1 MKHFALISVYNKE
14 GIEKLAKTLEKLG
27 MSILATGK
35 TAGFL
40 MEKGIHVTPVE
51 KITGNQ
57 EVFDGRMKTISF
69 AIEAGILFDRSNKKH
84 VSEAERFHVPQIDF
98 VVCNFYPFW
107 EKPGVEMIDVGGPT
121 MVRAAAKNFEH
132 VTVLVDPT
140 DYDKVTAR
148 LEVSIRKQLA
158 AKALSYVADYDI
170 QIANYFQE
178 QTDNRDR
185 HFIAMNKGVV
195 LRYGENPHQK
205 GYFYQEPQEE
215 SDPLNLGSFFVL
227 QGKAMS
233 FNNLL
238 DVSAGV
244 ETIALIG
251 QKEPA
256 ATIIKHTNPCGAA
269 IGADI
274 SDAFK
279 KAWYDGDPLA
289 AFGGTIVVNR
299 IVTGTL
305 AQTMLSDKKFFE
317 VLIAPD
323 FEKEALSVFAQ
334 KPKLQLWKNKA
345 LEKPHLLPYKDV
357 KKIRGG
363 YLLQDGDVYE
373 IKAEDF
379 RVVTKKKPTEEQ
391 IQDLLFAWK
400 IAQVS
405 KSNAVAAVKH
415 RVLLASGVGQQ
426 DRKRCAELCVS
437 KALHR
442 TVQGKAGKSLAGAVA
457 ATDGFFPFRDGPD
470 VLIKAGIKAIAQPGG
485 SIRDHEVIDAC
496 NEQDAAMVFTGVRN
510 FKH

>member
-1 MKHFALISVYNKE
+1 MKKYALISVFNKE
-14 GIEKLAKTLEKLG
+14 GIEHLAKTLEKLG
-27 MSILATGK
+27 LTILATGK

-40 MEKGIHVTPVE
+40 MEKGIQVTPVE
-51 KITGNQ
+51 RITGSQ
-57 EVFDGRMKTISF
+57 EAFDGRVKTLSF
-69 AIEAGILFDRSNKKH
+69 QIEAGILFDRENRQH
-84 VSEAERFHVPQIDF
+84 IQEAEKLTIPQIDV

-107 EKPGVEMIDVGGPT
+107 EKPGIEMIDVGGPT
-121 MVRAAAKNFEH
+121 MVRAAAKNFKH
-132 VTVLVDPT
+132 VTVFVDPS
-140 DYDKVTAR
+140 DYEKMDGNVTVETR
-148 LEVSIRKQLA
+148 ENLA
-158 AKALSYVADYDI
+158 AKAFAYCADYDMR
-170 QIANYFQE
+170 IANYFQ
-178 QTDNRDR
+178 QNLNQHDQ
-185 HFIAMNKGVV
+185 HFIAMHKGVT

-205 GYFYQEPQEE
+205 GYFYQDPADN
-215 SDPLNLGSFFVL
+215 DPLRLGSFTVL

-238 DVSAGV
+238 DVSAGI

-269 IGADI
+269 IAKDLE
-274 SDAFK
+274 DAFQ

-299 IVTGTL
+299 KVSGDL
-305 AQTMLSDKKFFE
+305 ATKMAADKKFFE
-317 VLIAPD
+317 MLIAPD
-323 FEKEALSVFAQ
+323 FEEEALSVFTQ
-334 KPKLQLWKNKA
+334 KPKLQLWKNEA
-345 LEKPHLLPYKDV
+345 LSKPQLIPYEDI

-363 YLLQDGDVYE
+363 YLVQEGDLYQ

-379 RVVTKKKPTEEQ
+379 KVVTRKKPTEEQ

-405 KSNAVAAVKH
+405 KSNAVAAVKN

-426 DRKRCAELCVS
+426 DRKRCAQLCV
-437 KALHR
+437 
-442 TVQGKAGKSLAGAVA
+442 TKAGKSLEGAVA

-470 VLIKAGIKAIAQPGG
+470 VLMKAGVVAIAQPGG
-485 SIRDHEVIDAC
+485 SIRDDEVIDAC
-496 NEQDAAMVFTGVRN
+496 DEQGVAMVFTGVRN